1 MKKTIQLFMIA
12 GSISAMAMMGCDNND
27 TSKSEDRMSTDTVT
41 NTMMTD
47 TTMNNMAPDTANKMM
62 TDTATMNKST
72 SMAKP
77 NPAKKGMKG
86 RVNITGMQKAGT
98 GSMDADKEGVYG
110 NAEVLPSYPGG
121 ERALA
126 DYFAK
131 NLQYPEDASSEG
143 VEGTVNI
150 SFVVDETGHAYAP
163 MVVSPKLGYG
173 LEEEAMR
180 VFNKMPVWNP
190 GKIKGKNVKTRYTL
204 PLSFQLY

>member
-1 MKKTIQLFMIA
+1 MKKTIQVFMIA
-12 GSISAMAMMGCDNND
+12 GISVMAMVGCDNND
-27 TSKSEDRMSTDTVT
+27 TSKTEDRMTTDTVT

-47 TTMNNMAPDTANKMM
+47 TTMNTMPPDTANKMM
-62 TDTATMNKST
+62 TDTGAGKST
-72 SMAKP
+72 SMARP

-98 GSMDADKEGVYG
+98 GSMDADKEGIYG

-150 SFVVDETGHAYAP
+150 SFVVDENGRAYSP

-204 PLSFQLY
+204 PLTFQLY